1 MVEVHQSQL
10 RNGLCCCHTFITIT
24 RAVSQFFNRYW
35 SNRESTVDTQME
47 IQANTKCF
55 CFCVCKFKRFMKTNH
70 CSININIHT
79 LSGNIKSFS
88 TLFLKLVQTNFIFA
102 DNKYM
107 YRRWPG
113 INKSDEN
120 YVIVDTLI
128 QKQ

>member
-1 MVEVHQSQL
+1 
-10 RNGLCCCHTFITIT
+10 
-24 RAVSQFFNRYW
+24 
-35 SNRESTVDTQME
+35 ME

-88 TLFLKLVQTNFIFA
+88 TLFLKLVQINFIFA

-113 INKSDEN
+113 MSSQNGDVALKD
-120 YVIVDTLI
+120 IV
-128 QKQ
+128 